1 MNISG
6 KIMDNPMQHTF
17 TLLPLSQVTI
27 PDCIAVFSYP
37 QTCGSLIESVRQY
50 GIINPI
56 TVTGGENNS
65 CGVVCGAKR
74 LLAAKELGWEEIPA
88 KILSG
93 RRLTD
98 REMFDF
104 AFVDY
109 VPVRA
114 LNIIETAGV
123 ISFLSE
129 LLRGKAGEEFEKYT
143 SQMELQS
150 GAQSIEMYK
159 SIYSLEDTIKKYLLR
174 WNISAGHAARLTM
187 FNRKERINIFKIVE
201 LLQLHGGK
209 FKQFLE
215 LVFEIGKKDKKDVN
229 EIFSEKEAETILH
242 SSTITLSQK
251 QAKILDWLHARRYPQ
266 LSKRV
271 KTFSTIAASMNNLHA
286 GVFSPPLNFEGDKL
300 RASLSFKN
308 LEELDS
314 FCTALQDESNRNKI
328 QSLLDLL

>member
-1 MNISG
+1 
-6 KIMDNPMQHTF
+6 MDNPMQHTF
-17 TLLPLSQVTI
+17 TILPLSLVTI

-37 QTCGSLIESVRQY
+37 QTGGSLVESVQQY
-50 GIINPI
+50 GIINPV

-65 CGVVCGAKR
+65 YRVVCGAKR

-93 RRLTD
+93 RRLND

-104 AFVDY
+104 AFADN

-123 ISFLSE
+123 LSILSE
-129 LLRGKAGEEFEKYT
+129 SLRSKEDEKFEKYT

-159 SIYSLEDTIKKYLLR
+159 SIYSLEDTIKKYLLQ
-174 WNISAGHAARLTM
+174 WNISAGHASRLTM
-187 FNRKERINIFKIVE
+187 FNRKEQIGLFEIIE

-215 LVFEIGKKDKKDVN
+215 LVFEIVKKDKKGVN
-229 EIFSEKEAETILH
+229 EIFSEKETETILH

-251 QAKILDWLHARRYPQ
+251 QAKILNWLHARRYPQ
-266 LSKRV
+266 LSKRIQ
-271 KTFSTIAASMNNLHA
+271 TFSAIAASMNNLHA
-286 GVFSPPLNFEGDKL
+286 DVFSPPRNFEGDKL
-300 RASLSFKN
+300 RASLSFKS